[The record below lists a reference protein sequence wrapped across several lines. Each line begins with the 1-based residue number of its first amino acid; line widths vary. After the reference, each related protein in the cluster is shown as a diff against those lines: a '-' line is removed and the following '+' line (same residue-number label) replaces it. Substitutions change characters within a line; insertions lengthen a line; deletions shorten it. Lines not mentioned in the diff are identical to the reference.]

1 MKLLSG
7 NSNKNLS
14 LKISKFLK
22 NKLINSSIKKFSDGE
37 IYIEIHENIRGNSIF
52 IIQSIS
58 SPANDNLM
66 ELLLC
71 IDALK
76 RSSAKNITAVI
87 PYFGYARQDRK
98 VVPRTSISAKMVSNL
113 ITKAGADRVVTLDLH
128 SGQIQ
133 GFFDIPV
140 DNLFATPIF
149 ARHIKK
155 RIRSKNLICVAPDV
169 GGTARAR
176 ALGKML
182 NVGLAIVDKR
192 RPAPGKAEVMNVI
205 GNVSNKTCIIVDD
218 IIDSGGTI
226 VSAAKI
232 LKEKGAKDVHVY
244 VSHGVLSGNAVEKIK
259 KSKIKNLVIT
269 DTIDNSQK
277 LKKANNIEILTISNL
292 VGEAIKRI
300 SNSTSVSDLFN

>member
-1 MKLLSG
+1 MKLLTG

-14 LKISKFLK
+14 QKISKFFK
-22 NKLINSSIKKFSDGE
+22 NRLVNSSIRKFSDGE
-37 IYIEIHENIRGNSIF
+37 IYIEINENIRGNSIF
-52 IIQSIS
+52 VIQSVS

-98 VVPRTSISAKMVSNL
+98 VVPRTSISAKLVSNL
-113 ITKAGADRVVTLDLH
+113 IAKAGADRVVTVDLH
-128 SGQIQ
+128 AGQIQ

-149 ARHIKK
+149 ARHVKKKIKT
-155 RIRSKNLICVAPDV
+155 KNLICIAPDV
-169 GGTARAR
+169 GGTERAR
-176 ALGKML
+176 ALGKLL

-192 RPAPGKAEVMNVI
+192 RPKAGQSQVMNII
-205 GNVSNKTCIIVDD
+205 GDVRGKTCIIVDD

-226 VSAAKI
+226 VNAAAA
-232 LKEKGAKDVHVY
+232 LKKRGAKDVHVY
-244 VSHGVLSGNAVEKIK
+244 VTHGVLSGGAEYKIK
-259 KSKIKNLVIT
+259 KSNIKNLVIT
-269 DTIDNSQK
+269 DTIDNAAK
-277 LKKANNIEILTISNL
+277 VKNIKNIEVLTISNL

-300 SNSTSVSDLFN
+300 SNSTSVSDLFK

>member
-1 MKLLSG
+1 MKILAG

-14 LKISKFLK
+14 QKISKYLK
-22 NKLINSSIKKFSDGE
+22 NKLVNSSIRKFSDGE
-37 IYIEIHENIRGNSIF
+37 LYIEINENIRGNSIF

-98 VVPRTSISAKMVSNL
+98 VVPRTSISAKLVSNL

-140 DNLFATPIF
+140 DNLYATPIF

-155 RIRSKNLICVAPDV
+155 KIKTNNLICVAPDV

-182 NVGLAIVDKR
+182 NIDLAIIDKR
-192 RPAPGKAEVMNVI
+192 RPKPGKSEVMNVI
-205 GNVSNKTCIIVDD
+205 GKVNNKTCIIVDD

-226 VSAAKI
+226 VNAAKA
-232 LKEKGAKDVHVY
+232 LKNNGAKDVHVY
-244 VSHGVLSGNAVEKIK
+244 CSHGVLSGNAVEKIK
-259 KSKIKNLVIT
+259 NSKVKNLVIT
-269 DTIDNSQK
+269 DTIDNIGK
-277 LKKANNIEILTISNL
+277 VKKAKNIEILTISQL

>member
-1 MKLLSG
+1 MHIISG
-7 NSNKNLS
+7 NSNPILAKE
-14 LKISKFLK
+14 ISNELNENIIDVTVTKFADQEVFVE
-22 NKLINSSIKKFSDGE
+22 IN
-37 IYIEIHENIRGNSIF
+37 ENIRGKNIF
-52 IIQSIS
+52 VIQSTS
-58 SPANDNLM
+58 NPANDHLM
-66 ELLLC
+66 ELLIT

-76 RSSAKNITAVI
+76 RASANTVTAVI

-98 VVPRTSISAKMVSNL
+98 VVPRTSISAKLVSNL
-113 ITKAGADRVVTLDLH
+113 ITKAGADRIVTVDLH

-149 ARHIKK
+149 ARHARKKIKK
-155 RIRSKNLICVAPDV
+155 KNVICVAPDV

-192 RPAPGKAEVMNVI
+192 RPSPGKSEVMNII
-205 GNVSNKTCIIVDD
+205 GNVKGKVCLIVDD

-226 VSAAKI
+226 VNAAKALI
-232 LKEKGAKDVHVY
+232 ERGAQEVHVY
-244 VSHGVLSGNAVEKIK
+244 VTHGVLSGDAVEKIK

-269 DTIDNSQK
+269 DTIDNVNK
-277 LKKANNIEILTISNL
+277 VKKAKNIEVLTISNL

-300 SNSTSVSDLFN
+300 SNSTSVSDLFK